1 MNYAGHEELRQDIA
15 RLSNDM
21 DELNQRLKLLEQKYR
36 WNSDNLTHALAG
48 QLLRVAHHKLSGVYR
63 QLYELELIFQD

>member
-1 MNYAGHEELRQDIA
+1 MNYTGNEELRQDVA

-21 DELNQRLKLLEQKYR
+21 DELKQRMALLEQKYR

-48 QLLRVAHHKLSGVYR
+48 QVLRVAHNVY
-63 QLYELELIFQD
+63 